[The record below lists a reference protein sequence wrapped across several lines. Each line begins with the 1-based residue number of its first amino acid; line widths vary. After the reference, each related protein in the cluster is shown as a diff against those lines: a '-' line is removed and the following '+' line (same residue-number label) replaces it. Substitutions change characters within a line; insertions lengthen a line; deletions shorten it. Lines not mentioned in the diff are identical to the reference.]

1 MGRLVL
7 SRRADEQIRLTL
19 KPGASIDD
27 FLDELE
33 QVGIWITVVQT
44 DGGRARLAIEAPE
57 QLLVLRD
64 ELIPGHESFVKLT
77 AGFER
82 S

>member
-27 FLDELE
+27 LLDELE

-64 ELIPGHESFVKLT
+64 ELIPGHESLVKLT

-82 S
+82 F

>member
-33 QVGIWITVVQT
+33 QVGIWITVVET

-64 ELIPGHESFVKLT
+64 ELIPTHGPFVELT
-77 AGFER
+77 AGYER

>member
-7 SRRADEQIRLTL
+7 SRRVDEQIRLTL

-27 FLDELE
+27 LLAELE
-33 QVGIWITVVQT
+33 QIGIWITVVET
-44 DGGRARLAIEAPE
+44 DRGQARLAIEAPE

-64 ELIPGHESFVKLT
+64 ELLASPES
-77 AGFER
+77 A
-82 S
+82 

>member
-27 FLDELE
+27 LLDELE
-33 QVGIWITVVQT
+33 QVGIWITVVET

-64 ELIPGHESFVKLT
+64 ELIPNHESFVKLT

>member
-1 MGRLVL
+1 MGRLIL

-33 QVGIWITVVQT
+33 QVGIWITVVET

-64 ELIPGHESFVKLT
+64 ELIPSLESFVKLT
-77 AGFER
+77 AGIER

>member
-1 MGRLVL
+1 
-7 SRRADEQIRLTL
+7 L

-27 FLDELE
+27 LLEELE

-57 QLLVLRD
+57 QMLVLRD

>member
-27 FLDELE
+27 LLDELE
-33 QVGIWITVVQT
+33 QVGIWITVVET
-44 DGGRARLAIEAPE
+44 DRGRARLSIEAPE

-64 ELIPGHESFVKLT
+64 ELIPSEELADHSTSFEQ
-77 AGFER
+77 A
-82 S
+82 

>member
-1 MGRLVL
+1 MGRLIL

-33 QVGIWITVVQT
+33 QVGIWITVVET
-44 DGGRARLAIEAPE
+44 DGGRARLSIEAPE

-64 ELIPGHESFVKLT
+64 ELIPSDELADRST
-77 AGFER
+77 IFER
-82 S
+82 A

>member
-7 SRRADEQIRLTL
+7 SRRVDEQIRLTL

-27 FLDELE
+27 LLAELE
-33 QVGIWITVVQT
+33 HIGIWITVVET
-44 DGGRARLAIEAPE
+44 DRGQARLAIEAPE

-64 ELIPGHESFVKLT
+64 ELLSSPES
-77 AGFER
+77 A
-82 S
+82 

>member
-1 MGRLVL
+1 M
-7 SRRADEQIRLTL
+7 
-19 KPGASIDD
+19 
-27 FLDELE
+27 DELE
-33 QVGIWITVVQT
+33 QVGIWITVLKT

-64 ELIPGHESFVKLT
+64 ELIPTHEPFVELT
-77 AGFER
+77 AGYER

>member
-7 SRRADEQIRLTL
+7 SRQADEQIRLTL

>member
-33 QVGIWITVVQT
+33 RVGIWITVVQT
-44 DGGRARLAIEAPE
+44 DRGRARLAIEAPE

>member
-64 ELIPGHESFVKLT
+64 ELIPSRESFVKLT

>member
-7 SRRADEQIRLTL
+7 SRRAGEQIRLTL

>member
-19 KPGASIDD
+19 KPGAAIDD

>member
-7 SRRADEQIRLTL
+7 NRRVNEQIRLTL
-19 KPGASIDD
+19 KPDASIDD
-27 FLDELE
+27 LLDELE
-33 QVGIWITVVQT
+33 QIGIWITVVET

-64 ELIPGHESFVKLT
+64 ELISSHESFVKLT

>member
-64 ELIPGHESFVKLT
+64 ELIPGRESFVKPT

>member
-27 FLDELE
+27 LLDELE

-64 ELIPGHESFVKLT
+64 ELIPGHESLVKLT

>member
-33 QVGIWITVVQT
+33 RVGIWITVVQT
-44 DGGRARLAIEAPE
+44 DRGRARLAIEAPE
-57 QLLVLRD
+57 QMLVLRD
-64 ELIPGHESFVKLT
+64 ELIPSHE
-77 AGFER
+77 
-82 S
+82 

>member
-57 QLLVLRD
+57 QMLVLRD

>member
-7 SRRADEQIRLTL
+7 SRRAGEQIRLTL

-44 DGGRARLAIEAPE
+44 DRGRARLAIEAPE

-64 ELIPGHESFVKLT
+64 ELVPGHESFVKLT

>member
-7 SRRADEQIRLTL
+7 TRRVDEQIRLTL

-27 FLDELE
+27 LLAELE
-33 QVGIWITVVQT
+33 QIGIWMTVVET
-44 DGGRARLAIEAPE
+44 DRGQARLAIEAPE

-64 ELIPGHESFVKLT
+64 ELLSSPES
-77 AGFER
+77 A
-82 S
+82 

>member
-1 MGRLVL
+1 MGRLIL

-27 FLDELE
+27 LLDEME
-33 QVGIWITVVQT
+33 QVGIWITVVET
-44 DGGRARLAIEAPE
+44 DRGQARLAIEAPE

-64 ELIPGHESFVKLT
+64 ELISSHES
-77 AGFER
+77 

>member
-27 FLDELE
+27 LLDELE
-33 QVGIWITVVQT
+33 QVGIWITVVET

-64 ELIPGHESFVKLT
+64 ELIPGHESFVELT

>member
-33 QVGIWITVVQT
+33 QVGIWITVLET

>member
-1 MGRLVL
+1 MGRLIL

-27 FLDELE
+27 LLDEME
-33 QVGIWITVVQT
+33 QVGIWITVVET
-44 DGGRARLAIEAPE
+44 DRGQARLAIEAPE
-57 QLLVLRD
+57 QLLVLRE
-64 ELIPGHESFVKLT
+64 ELISSHES
-77 AGFER
+77 

>member
-7 SRRADEQIRLTL
+7 SRRAGEQIRLTL

-27 FLDELE
+27 LLDELE

-44 DGGRARLAIEAPE
+44 DRGRARLAIEAPE
-57 QLLVLRD
+57 QLLVVRD
-64 ELIPGHESFVKLT
+64 ELIPGHESLVKLT

>member
-27 FLDELE
+27 LLDELE

-64 ELIPGHESFVKLT
+64 ELISGHESLVKLT

>member
-44 DGGRARLAIEAPE
+44 DGGRVRLAIEAPE

-64 ELIPGHESFVKLT
+64 ELIPGRESFVKLT

>member
-27 FLDELE
+27 LREELE

-57 QLLVLRD
+57 QMLVLRD
-64 ELIPGHESFVKLT
+64 ELIPSHESFAKLT

>member
-7 SRRADEQIRLTL
+7 TRRVDEQIRLTL

-27 FLDELE
+27 LLAELE
-33 QVGIWITVVQT
+33 QIGIWITVVET
-44 DGGRARLAIEAPE
+44 DRGQARLAIEAPE

-64 ELIPGHESFVKLT
+64 ELLSSPES
-77 AGFER
+77 A
-82 S
+82 

>member
-7 SRRADEQIRLTL
+7 SRRAGEQITLTL

-44 DGGRARLAIEAPE
+44 DRGRARLAIEAPE

-64 ELIPGHESFVKLT
+64 ELVPGHESFVKLT

>member
-7 SRRADEQIRLTL
+7 NRRADEQIRLTL
-19 KPGASIDD
+19 KPDASIDD
-27 FLDELE
+27 LLDELE
-33 QVGIWITVVQT
+33 QVGIWITVVET
-44 DGGRARLAIEAPE
+44 DRGRARLAIEAPE

-64 ELIPGHESFVKLT
+64 ELIPSHESFVKPT

>member
-27 FLDELE
+27 LLDELE
-33 QVGIWITVVQT
+33 QVGIWITVVET

-64 ELIPGHESFVKLT
+64 ELIPTHEPFVELT
-77 AGFER
+77 AGYER

>member
-27 FLDELE
+27 LLDELE
-33 QVGIWITVVQT
+33 QVGIWITVVET

-57 QLLVLRD
+57 QLLRD
-64 ELIPGHESFVKLT
+64 ELIPNHESFVKLT

>member
-27 FLDELE
+27 LLDELE

-64 ELIPGHESFVKLT
+64 ELISGHESFVKLT